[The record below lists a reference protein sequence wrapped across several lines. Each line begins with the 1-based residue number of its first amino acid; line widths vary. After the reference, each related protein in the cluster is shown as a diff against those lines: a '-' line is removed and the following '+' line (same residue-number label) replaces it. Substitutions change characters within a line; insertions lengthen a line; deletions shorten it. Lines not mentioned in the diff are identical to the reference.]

1 MESENKTIMVEV
13 TINAPIEKVWEY
25 WTKPEHIIKWN
36 FASDDWHC
44 PFAKNELKEGGKF
57 CYTMSSKDGN
67 MSFDFEGEYNL
78 IIDQKKIIYT
88 IADGRKVKIDFFD
101 FVNKTKLLEI
111 FEAESEHTLE
121 LQQKGWQS
129 ILDNFKLYVES
140 STNSTSKIVVPIV
153 PCLWFDKEAEQA
165 AKFYTSIFSNSKIDN
180 ISYYTN
186 EGKEIHGQQAGS
198 VLTVEFQIN
207 GQKFTA
213 LNGGPI
219 FKFNE
224 AVSFQIFCETQEE
237 IDYYWEKLTDGGE
250 ESQCG
255 WLKDKFGVSWQVVPS
270 ILPQLITNP
279 AIAEKVTKAFMQMQK
294 FDIKTLI
301 EAAK

>member
-1 MESENKTIMVEV
+1 MEPEKSTVMVDV
-13 TINAPIEKVWEY
+13 TINAPIEKVWEC
-25 WTKPEHIIKWN
+25 WTKLEHVIKWN

-44 PFAKNELKEGGKF
+44 PSAENELKEGGKF
-57 CYTMSSKDGN
+57 SYTMSSKDGK

-78 IIDQKKIIYT
+78 VIEQKKIIYT
-88 IADGRKVKIDFFD
+88 IADGRKVKIDLFD
-101 FVNKTKLLEI
+101 FVNKTKILEI
-111 FEAESEHTLE
+111 FEAEGEHTLE
-121 LQQKGWQS
+121 QQQEGWQK
-129 ILDNFKLYVES
+129 ILDNFKKYVES
-140 STNSTSKIVVPIV
+140 TIDKASIVVNTIV

-165 AKFYTSIFSNSKIDN
+165 AKFYTSIFNNSKIIN

-224 AVSFQIFCETQEE
+224 AVSFQIFCETQDE
-237 IDYYWEKLTDGGE
+237 IDFYWSKLTDGGE
-250 ESQCG
+250 EGQCG
-255 WLKDKFGVSWQVVPS
+255 WLKDKYGVSWQIVPS
-270 ILPQLITNP
+270 ILPQLISNP
-279 AIAEKVTKAFMQMQK
+279 EKAEKVTKAFMQMQK
-294 FDIKTLI
+294 FDIKAMI
-301 EAAK
+301 EAAQ